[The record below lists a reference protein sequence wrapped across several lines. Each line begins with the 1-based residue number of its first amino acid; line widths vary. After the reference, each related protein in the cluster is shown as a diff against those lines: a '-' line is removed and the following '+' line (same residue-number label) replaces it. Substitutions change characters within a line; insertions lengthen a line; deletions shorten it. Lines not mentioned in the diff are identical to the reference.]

1 MRLGNSVSALGM
13 NVGKGLVALLCLGA
27 VVLPSGPAAP
37 AGGALML
44 LALSGLLGICVGDTL
59 YFLTLQRLG
68 ARLTL
73 LLTTLVPVATVVA
86 AVVLLGERIGEWG
99 WLGLALALAGVA
111 YVLWERSPRQHLRQ
125 RFVSG
130 LCWGAAFILVEAAA
144 ILLTKVGVAEL
155 PALDATLIRQAAALM
170 GLAVWLAITR
180 SFVRTMAPL
189 NDRRLLAIL
198 ITGAVIGAFLGTW
211 LSVLGLKY
219 TYAAVAATL
228 NATSPLFVLPM
239 AVLVLKESVSARAVV
254 GAVVAVGGVA
264 VYFATLGGWS
274 V

>member
-13 NVGKGLVALLCLGA
+13 NVGKGLVALLCLGV
-27 VVLPSGPAAP
+27 VVLPSGLAAP
-37 AGGALML
+37 AGVDLML

-68 ARLTL
+68 PRLTL

-86 AVVLLGERIGEWG
+86 AVVLLGERIGGWA

-111 YVLWERSPRQHLRQ
+111 YVLWERSPQQHRRQ

-130 LCWGAAFILVEAAA
+130 LSWGAAFILVEAAA
-144 ILLTKVGVAEL
+144 ILLTKVGVVEL

-189 NDRRLLAIL
+189 NDRRLLVIL
-198 ITGAVIGAFLGTW
+198 VVGAVVGAFLGTW